1 MKKGISRFSM
11 AFAGAALAA
20 QVATVS
26 VAAEPHWD
34 RNGRIERNGQRRSSN
49 RRIVMNVM
57 VGQEGQTGFDPTR
70 PGGWCG
76 PEWQCGHAGNLP
88 TRDDRVFGGP
98 RL

>member
-34 RNGRIERNGQRRSSN
+34 RNGRIERNGQTAEQQSADRYECHGWARGSN
-49 RRIVMNVM
+49 R
-57 VGQEGQTGFDPTR
+57 
-70 PGGWCG
+70 
-76 PEWQCGHAGNLP
+76 L
-88 TRDDRVFGGP
+88 
-98 RL
+98 